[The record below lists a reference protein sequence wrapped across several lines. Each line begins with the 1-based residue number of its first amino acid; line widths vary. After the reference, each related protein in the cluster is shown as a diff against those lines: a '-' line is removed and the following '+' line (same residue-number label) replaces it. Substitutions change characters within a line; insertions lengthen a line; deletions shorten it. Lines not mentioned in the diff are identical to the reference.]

1 MSRQYIAATGDPNA
15 SSGTGG
21 ASRLGHET
29 FERMPLNLRDMG
41 LANGFDPTTTSSL
54 FEVHSWLHVDPLF
67 DKAPYMIISSLFT
80 SYVSL
85 HLE

>member
-1 MSRQYIAATGDPNA
+1 
-15 SSGTGG
+15 
-21 ASRLGHET
+21 
-29 FERMPLNLRDMG
+29 MPLNPRDMG

-54 FEVHSWLHVDPLF
+54 FEVPSWLHVDPLS